1 MSRTLREVMKAALAT
16 CAASILAG
24 TALAQGKVWRHGIV
38 EAKSDAGFVFMASHL
53 GLLDKRGIK
62 LEIVQFKG
70 DALALKAMIAGE
82 LESYEGSPGGPIIA
96 ASRGADIKL
105 VGCYWPG
112 LTYGLVSRK
121 EIGSPQD
128 LKGKNIAIS
137 SPGALPDLFARAVL
151 ERNGIPVDAVKFA
164 ALGSDTD
171 RFRAVAAGVVDAA
184 AVSTE
189 FMPVIESMGLKLLV
203 HAHDVVPNYL
213 RFCTYMT
220 SKTIAARADEAAQFL
235 AAEIEGLRYALAN
248 REETMKLSKKVTAAK
263 EDDKRAAHVFDE
275 VLKYSAV
282 DPEMPIPVD
291 RLTWMRDL
299 LVKTGNLDKPSDIA
313 KLVDGSVREKALALA
328 GPARK

>member
-1 MSRTLREVMKAALAT
+1 MSKLPRSFITSAVAL
-16 CAASILAG
+16 CAAAAVAG
-24 TALAQGKVWRHGIV
+24 PALAQGKVWRHGIV

-62 LEIVQFKG
+62 LEMMQFKG
-70 DALALKAMIAGE
+70 DALALRAMLAGE

-121 EIGSPQD
+121 EVGSAAD

-151 ERNGIPVDAVKFA
+151 ERNNIPGEAVKFA

-189 FMPVIESMGLKLLV
+189 FVPVIESMGMKLLV
-203 HAHDVVPNYL
+203 HAHDVVPDYL

-220 SKTIAARADEAAQFL
+220 SKTIAARGEEAAQFL
-235 AAEIEGLRYALAN
+235 AAEIEGFRHALNN
-248 REETMKLSKKVTAAK
+248 REETTKLARKLIEAK
-263 EDDKRAAHVFDE
+263 DDDKRADYVFDE
-275 VLKYSAV
+275 VIKYSAV
-282 DPEMPIPVD
+282 NPDMPIPAG
-291 RLTWMRDL
+291 RLTWMQDL
-299 LVKTGNLDKPSDIA
+299 LIKTGNLDKPADIA
-313 KLVDGSVREKALALA
+313 KLIDGSVREKALALA
-328 GPARK
+328 GPGRK